1 VSEHDL
7 GLTHDLPVL
16 LSRRRAL
23 GVMAA
28 GVGAVTLAA
37 CGSGSES
44 STTKEAA
51 NDGDALIPE
60 ETAGPFPADGTNGPD
75 VLASSGVVRS
85 NLTTSFAGLRGTAGG
100 VPTTVSLR
108 LLDVAGG
115 GGALAGAAL
124 YLWHC
129 TREGAYSLYE
139 EPVVD
144 QNFLRGVQTSDADGA
159 LSFETVFP
167 GCYAGR
173 WPHMHFEVYES
184 EDAAA
189 SGTGKLRTSQLAVP
203 QGVCDEVY
211 GSAAGYEQSVTNLS
225 QLSLESDGVFADG
238 YASQLASWA
247 GSVADGLT
255 LELNVGV

>member
-1 VSEHDL
+1 
-7 GLTHDLPVL
+7 
-16 LSRRRAL
+16 
-23 GVMAA
+23 
-28 GVGAVTLAA
+28 
-37 CGSGSES
+37 
-44 STTKEAA
+44 
-51 NDGDALIPE
+51 
-60 ETAGPFPADGTNGPD
+60 
-75 VLASSGVVRS
+75 
-85 NLTTSFAGLRGTAGG
+85 
-100 VPTTVSLR
+100 
-108 LLDVAGG
+108 
-115 GGALAGAAL
+115 
-124 YLWHC
+124 
-129 TREGAYSLYE
+129 
-139 EPVVD
+139 
-144 QNFLRGVQTSDADGA
+144 
-159 LSFETVFP
+159 VFP